1 MDLACALD
9 AVSLPVELSDGIIDY
24 LADDRSSLRTT
35 SLVCRAW
42 CPRSRSHLF
51 HTVHVKAVRKSF
63 RSFLAFLNHNDQRP
77 QCSPPIS
84 RLIRC
89 LHLYGSRRCDYRPQ
103 DGADE
108 VVSTITS
115 TFLVDLFAALPG
127 LKELSLEA
135 IQFDTRLYPA
145 ARLHQLSAPKFELDF
160 LSMKNVW
167 TVAPAGDD
175 FTHVLSMFT
184 RVGTL
189 RIVTPFWPTFPVQ
202 PMEAAVT
209 PPIPHIT
216 PCFPDT
222 LEVTRIEAC
231 ARMFTPYLL
240 SLMRRTPSVGSL
252 REVDVACRSMVD
264 VEALGNF
271 FEVAGPTLGHVTLD
285 LVELFSR
292 NQIRE
297 FGRIMDD
304 LRSPDSSTFRLRS
317 GSADPPT
324 RCMHVTHLAIVP
336 NHSSTG
342 REFRDV
348 QYLNVH
354 GSQRPSRT
362 WTQNHSGERYLQA
375 SPHTTMA
382 SLVSSRTFSTLKIL
396 TKTNHNNFCSIPR
409 IQLCH
414 KNHDDEPPEQIKRRS
429 DFFFFFFCKFL

>member
-145 ARLHQLSAPKFELDF
+145 ARLLADELPNFKLDF

-175 FTHVLSMFT
+175 FTHVLSMFST
-184 RVGTL
+184 IGTL

-202 PMEAAVT
+202 PIEVAVV
-209 PPIPHIT
+209 PPIPHT
-216 PCFPDT
+216 QPCFPGT
-222 LEVTRIEAC
+222 LTVTRIESC

-240 SLMRRTPSVGSL
+240 SLMRRTASVASV
-252 REVDVACRSMVD
+252 REVDVACRSLVD

-271 FEVAGPTLGHVTLD
+271 FELAGPTLDHVTVD

-292 NQIRE
+292 NQIRKCMLG
-297 FGRIMDD
+297 FHRA
-304 LRSPDSSTFRLRS
+304 RQTDSLNPRL
-317 GSADPPT
+317 
-324 RCMHVTHLAIVP
+324 
-336 NHSSTG
+336 
-342 REFRDV
+342 
-348 QYLNVH
+348 
-354 GSQRPSRT
+354 
-362 WTQNHSGERYLQA
+362 
-375 SPHTTMA
+375 
-382 SLVSSRTFSTLKIL
+382 
-396 TKTNHNNFCSIPR
+396 
-409 IQLCH
+409 
-414 KNHDDEPPEQIKRRS
+414 
-429 DFFFFFFCKFL
+429 